1 MKNLQPLDLHPI
13 KTESEYEAALLE
25 IESLL
30 EVPPGTPEAA
40 RLDLLA
46 TLVDAYEREHF
57 PIPLPDPIEAIRFY
71 LESRGLDAQVLIPIL
86 GDQEQVNQVLN
97 RQQPLSL
104 EMIRQLHQ
112 ICNISAEVL
121 IQSYALEGVL

>member
-1 MKNLQPLDLHPI
+1 MKNLQPLDLHPL

>member
-1 MKNLQPLDLHPI
+1 MKNLQPLDLHSI

>member
-46 TLVDAYEREHF
+46 TLPSD
-57 PIPLPDPIEAIRFY
+57 PPQPPLK
-71 LESRGLDAQVLIPIL
+71 RG
-86 GDQEQVNQVLN
+86 EK
-97 RQQPLSL
+97 S
-104 EMIRQLHQ
+104 
-112 ICNISAEVL
+112 SW
-121 IQSYALEGVL
+121 

>member
-46 TLVDAYEREHF
+46 TLVDAYEQEHF
-57 PIPLPDPIEAIRFY
+57 PIALPDPIEAIRFY

>member
-46 TLVDAYEREHF
+46 TLVDAYEQEHF
-57 PIPLPDPIEAIRFY
+57 PIALPDPIEAIRFY
-71 LESRGLDAQVLIPIL
+71 LESRGLDDQVLIPIL

-121 IQSYALEGVL
+121 IQSYALEGV

>member
-1 MKNLQPLDLHPI
+1 MLDLHPL

>member
-1 MKNLQPLDLHPI
+1 MLDLHPI
-13 KTESEYEAALLE
+13 KNESEYEAALLE

-46 TLVDAYEREHF
+46 TLVDAYEQEHF
-57 PIPLPDPIEAIRFY
+57 PIALPDPIEAIRFY

-121 IQSYALEGVL
+121 IQSYALEGV

>member
-46 TLVDAYEREHF
+46 TLVDAF
-57 PIPLPDPIEAIRFY
+57 D
-71 LESRGLDAQVLIPIL
+71 IL
-86 GDQEQVNQVLN
+86 TAVNG
-97 RQQPLSL
+97 R
-104 EMIRQLHQ
+104 
-112 ICNISAEVL
+112 
-121 IQSYALEGVL
+121 

>member
-46 TLVDAYEREHF
+46 TLVDAYEQEHF
-57 PIPLPDPIEAIRFY
+57 PIALPDPIEAIRFY

-121 IQSYALEGVL
+121 IQSYALEGV

>member
-1 MKNLQPLDLHPI
+1 MLDLHPL

-46 TLVDAYEREHF
+46 TLVDAYEQEQF
-57 PIPLPDPIEAIRFY
+57 TIPLPDPIEAIRFY

>member
-1 MKNLQPLDLHPI
+1 MKNLQPLDLHSI

-46 TLVDAYEREHF
+46 ILTPNFRVHKF
-57 PIPLPDPIEAIRFY
+57 TY
-71 LESRGLDAQVLIPIL
+71 L
-86 GDQEQVNQVLN
+86 
-97 RQQPLSL
+97 
-104 EMIRQLHQ
+104 
-112 ICNISAEVL
+112 
-121 IQSYALEGVL
+121 

>member
-1 MKNLQPLDLHPI
+1 MLDLHPL

-46 TLVDAYEREHF
+46 TLVDAYEQEHF

-71 LESRGLDAQVLIPIL
+71 LESRGLDSQVLIPIL

>member
-46 TLVDAYEREHF
+46 ILTPNLRVHKF
-57 PIPLPDPIEAIRFY
+57 TY
-71 LESRGLDAQVLIPIL
+71 L
-86 GDQEQVNQVLN
+86 QEQT
-97 RQQPLSL
+97 S
-104 EMIRQLHQ
+104 
-112 ICNISAEVL
+112 
-121 IQSYALEGVL
+121 

>member
-1 MKNLQPLDLHPI
+1 MKNLQPLDLHPL

-46 TLVDAYEREHF
+46 TLVDAYEQEHF
-57 PIPLPDPIEAIRFY
+57 PIPLLDPIEAI
-71 LESRGLDAQVLIPIL
+71 
-86 GDQEQVNQVLN
+86 VN
-97 RQQPLSL
+97 RKD
-104 EMIRQLHQ
+104 I
-112 ICNISAEVL
+112 
-121 IQSYALEGVL
+121 

>member
-1 MKNLQPLDLHPI
+1 MKNLQPLDLHSI

-46 TLVDAYEREHF
+46 TLVDAYEQEHF